1 MNHLTPYELGFMVGT
16 VFGDTAVGTGVM
28 LLLNAA
34 LKKLGKCQSY
44 HTILIVMVLFPMN
57 CMGLFLFGV
66 TLWNGLHAAFVVL
79 ILVVAACASILY
91 IVRLLWRKIT
101 AEQD

>member
-1 MNHLTPYELGFMVGT
+1 MDHLTPYELGGMAGT
-16 VFGDTAVGTGVM
+16 VIGNTAVGTGVM

-44 HTILIVMVLFPMN
+44 HTILIVMVLVPMN
-57 CMGLFLFGV
+57 CRGPVLFGV
-66 TLWNGLHAAFVVL
+66 TLWNRLHTAFVVL

-101 AEQD
+101 AERD

>member
-1 MNHLTPYELGFMVGT
+1 MNHLTPYELGVMVGT
-16 VFGDTAVGTGVM
+16 IIGNTVIGTGVM

-57 CMGLFLFGV
+57 CMGLAVWAGRQYNV
-66 TLWNGLHAAFVVL
+66 HRNSAAAGCFF
-79 ILVVAACASILY
+79 
-91 IVRLLWRKIT
+91 
-101 AEQD
+101 